1 MSLDYK
7 VIQGSAKEVAEG
19 LIEAKRNGEV
29 VSGAISD
36 FKGGTDIKD
45 VLPDVDDFDMDD
57 PDVERVIAIY
67 WTDG

>member
-1 MSLDYK
+1 MALDYR

-19 LIEAKRNGEV
+19 LLEAKRNGEV
-29 VSGAISD
+29 VSGVISD
-36 FKGGTDIKD
+36 FKRGTDIKD
-45 VLPDVDDFDMDD
+45 VLLGIDDLDMDD